1 MAEHPTTVK
10 VVSDN
15 PAHEQGYVIKN
26 ADALAEGDVLFTE
39 KAVKAK
45 PAEKAADKKE
55 EVDNFDDMDADELRA
70 YLVEHGKTPHHALG
84 EAKLRAAC
92 RELAEGLV

>member
-1 MAEHPTTVK
+1 MAEHPETIR

-15 PAHEQGYVIKN
+15 PAHEQGYVVKN

-45 PAEKAADKKE
+45 PAEKAVEKTDA
-55 EVDNFDDMDADELRA
+55 DNFDDMDADELRA

-92 RELAEGLV
+92 RDLAEGLV